1 MHNGM
6 TLWDAEHV
14 VWSWFHYREP
24 GSELTFE
31 PLEPR
36 AKPRSEVPHIKSE
49 TEKLAPARAPYLL
62 CCLMG
67 LLVSVLPSHNTGLEV
82 KVLSL
87 EGEPRNSSAALTLCR

>member
-6 TLWDAEHV
+6 TLWDAEQV